1 MLPAFWRR
9 SLTKGWNAAQVRLVS
24 YCPKH
29 CTAHPELSGVQ
40 RIKDGEAAE
49 DRGDEGTGLW
59 NAQPFKQPPAVPL
72 PDCPA
77 GCIRAQPIVVRPL
90 PFLRACQYFPC
101 RVLV

>member
-1 MLPAFWRR
+1 MHH
-9 SLTKGWNAAQVRLVS
+9 AAQVRLVS

-77 GCIRAQPIVVRPL
+77 GCIRAQPILVRS
-90 PFLRACQYFPC
+90 AFPGATSVGQGLIA
-101 RVLV
+101 RWTATQLKLQT